1 MCPAK
6 IDGSTACTAVV
17 SCPGSVCGMHKLGSR
32 TCSCPAASGV
42 FDCGTCVYAGSEPIV
57 VKPAAALSPC
67 AMADSAMED
76 ITACT
81 KGDRCK
87 SLDTTK
93 DRFCACWD
101 APGGTAWDCDST
113 PSAWK

>member
-1 MCPAK
+1 MCT
-6 IDGSTACTAVV
+6 SCTY
-17 SCPGSVCGMHKLGSR
+17 K
-32 TCSCPAASGV
+32 
-42 FDCGTCVYAGSEPIV
+42 GTEEIV
-57 VKPAAALSPC
+57 VKPTAALEPC

-81 KGDRCK
+81 KGMRCK

-101 APGGTAWDCDST
+101 DPAGGTVWDCDST